1 MAGDTLTFLK
11 CERVGKRHH
20 RYPLLPEGYDVARAN
35 RVDRS
40 VLAFAYRVTNED
52 CKLPELR
59 ATTGV
64 RFVYVPDPSFDFI
77 AVSGD
82 LNRHSPKA
90 KPLTW
95 SEALFVFSRFIE
107 GWFSDPSQ

>member
-1 MAGDTLTFLK
+1 MTTTTLKFLE
-11 CERVGKRHH
+11 CERVGNRYR
-20 RYPLLPEGYDVARAN
+20 RYPDLPAGFDVARAN
-35 RVDRS
+35 REDRS
-40 VLAFAYRVTNED
+40 VIAFAYRVTSED
-52 CKLPELR
+52 HKLPALR

-64 RFVYVPDPSFDFI
+64 RFVYVPDPSYDFI
-77 AVSGD
+77 AVPGD

-107 GWFSDPSQ
+107 GWFDPVG